1 MKWFKKLETS
11 KKILGASW
19 AASIAL
25 TLTCVIGSFMGH
37 DMGNVTTLAGLAWGE
52 LTAAHCFYYWK
63 SKNENRA
70 KGVQKLVR
78 DMAETYGT
86 DAAARFAEIIYKD

>member
-1 MKWFKKLETS
+1 MKKIANLHTS
-11 KKILGASW
+11 KKILGGSW
-19 AASIAL
+19 ASTIAL
-25 TLTCVIGSFMGH
+25 TLVCIVGSFKGY
-37 DMGNVTTLAGLAWGE
+37 DMNNVTTLAGLAWGE

-70 KGVQKLVR
+70 KGVQALVR
-78 DMAETYGT
+78 DMAEKYGT